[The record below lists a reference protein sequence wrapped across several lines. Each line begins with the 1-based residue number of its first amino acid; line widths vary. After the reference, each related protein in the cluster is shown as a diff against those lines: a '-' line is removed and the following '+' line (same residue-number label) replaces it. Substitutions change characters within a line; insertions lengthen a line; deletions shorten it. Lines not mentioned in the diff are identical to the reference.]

1 MVDAFPGDQQPQIVA
16 QLANA
21 LQAVISQRLI
31 PKEDGSGRV
40 LASETLVANAGV
52 RACIRERRWEQLVG
66 LIEIGAKD
74 GMHTI
79 DEDLSGLYLSL
90 QISKEQA
97 IANARDRA
105 RFEALTRDVQAK
117 KKGLFG

>member
-1 MVDAFPGDQQPQIVA
+1 M
-16 QLANA
+16 
-21 LQAVISQRLI
+21 
-31 PKEDGSGRV
+31 
-40 LASETLVANAGV
+40 LASETLVANPGV
-52 RACIRERRWEQLVG
+52 QACIRERRWEQLVG

-97 IANARDRA
+97 VANARDRA
-105 RFEALTRDVQAK
+105 RFEALTREVVQTK

>member
-1 MVDAFPGDQQPQIVA
+1 GDQQPQIVA

-40 LASETLVANAGV
+40 LATELLVANSGV

-79 DEDLSGLYLSL
+79 DEDLAGLYLSL

-97 IANARDRA
+97 IANARDQK
-105 RFEALTRDVQAK
+105 RFESLLREVPVK